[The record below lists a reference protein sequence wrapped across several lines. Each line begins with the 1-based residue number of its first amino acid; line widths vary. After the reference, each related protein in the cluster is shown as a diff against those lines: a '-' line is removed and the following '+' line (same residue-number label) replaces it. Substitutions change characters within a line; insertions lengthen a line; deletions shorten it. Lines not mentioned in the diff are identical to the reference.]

1 MQRKEY
7 KLLVENWRKVI
18 REEAGDDFDPNEP
31 SISDSSLDFDLDM
44 AHDDLSSAEDVSSS
58 EDMELDATDRK
69 AHIDRFCKLMG
80 IPHAC
85 GELESFINGIPRE
98 ALISQAFL
106 GDEEGNQFDEEG
118 NIIDFDSMEEM

>member
-18 REEAGDDFDPNEP
+18 KEESSDHFDPNEP
-31 SISDSSLDFDLDM
+31 SISDNSLDFDLDM
-44 AHDDLSSAEDVSSS
+44 AHDDLSSLSTDDTDSS
-58 EDMELDATDRK
+58 EDMEVAVAEKDAEI
-69 AHIDRFCKLMG
+69 ARFCDLMG

-85 GELESFINGIPRE
+85 DDLKDF
-98 ALISQAFL
+98 LISQAFR

-118 NIIDFDSMEEM
+118 NEIDFDDMEEM

>member
-18 REEAGDDFDPNEP
+18 KEEAGDDFDPNEP
-31 SISDSSLDFDLDM
+31 SISDDSLDFNLDM
-44 AHDDLSSAEDVSSS
+44 AHDDLSSAEDVVSS
-58 EDMELDATDRK
+58 EDMEVVVAEKDAEI
-69 AHIDRFCKLMG
+69 ARFCDLMG

-85 GELESFINGIPRE
+85 DDLKDF
-98 ALISQAFL
+98 LISQAFR

-118 NIIDFDSMEEM
+118 NEIDFDDMEEM

>member
-18 REEAGDDFDPNEP
+18 NEEAGDDFNPNEP
-31 SISDSSLDFDLDM
+31 SISDSSLDFDLD
-44 AHDDLSSAEDVSSS
+44 VSSDYS
-58 EDMELDATDRK
+58 GEGIADEPEGDELDDPEKDAEI
-69 AHIDRFCKLMG
+69 ARFCNLMG

-85 GELESFINGIPRE
+85 EELKDF
-98 ALISQAFL
+98 LISQAFR

-118 NIIDFDSMEEM
+118 NEIVFDDMEEM

>member
-18 REEAGDDFDPNEP
+18 KEETGDDFDPNEP

-44 AHDDLSSAEDVSSS
+44 SHDDLSSLSTDDTDSS
-58 EDMELDATDRK
+58 EDMEAT
-69 AHIDRFCKLMG
+69 IDEDEKEAEIARFCDLMD
-80 IPHAC
+80 ISH
-85 GELESFINGIPRE
+85 LKDF
-98 ALISQAFL
+98 LIAQVFR

-118 NIIDFDSMEEM
+118 NEIDFDDMEEM